1 MDKLGYRCR
10 GMVYLYVRQTFKNKT
25 KIIIIVNKEERRE
38 RLKELLI
45 KEFRVVIAKSDI
57 RDETE
62 LIVLGIDWYDMLY
75 LAELI
80 EDQLNVYLP
89 YCWEKDVETFGD
101 LVKVVEEFA

>member
-1 MDKLGYRCR
+1 MGYCCR
-10 GMVYLYVRQTFKNKT
+10 GMVYLYVRQAFKNKT
-25 KIIIIVNKEERRE
+25 KIIIIMNKEERKG

-57 RDETE
+57 KDETE
-62 LIVLGIDWYDMLY
+62 LIMLGVDWYDMLY

-89 YCWEKDVETFGD
+89 YCWEKEVETFGD

>member
-1 MDKLGYRCR
+1 MD
-10 GMVYLYVRQTFKNKT
+10 
-25 KIIIIVNKEERRE
+25 KEERRE
-38 RLKELLI
+38 RLKELLF
-45 KEFRVVIAKSDI
+45 KEFRIMIAKSDI
-57 RDETE
+57 KDETE

>member
-1 MDKLGYRCR
+1 M
-10 GMVYLYVRQTFKNKT
+10 
-25 KIIIIVNKEERRE
+25 NKEERKE

-45 KEFRVVIAKSDI
+45 REFRVVIAKSDI

-89 YCWEKDVETFGD
+89 YCWEKEVETFGD

>member
-1 MDKLGYRCR
+1 MGYCCR
-10 GMVYLYVRQTFKNKT
+10 GMVYLYVRQAFKNKT
-25 KIIIIVNKEERRE
+25 KIIIIMNKEERKE

-57 RDETE
+57 KDETE
-62 LIVLGIDWYDMLY
+62 LIMLGVDWYDMLY

>member
-1 MDKLGYRCR
+1 M
-10 GMVYLYVRQTFKNKT
+10 
-25 KIIIIVNKEERRE
+25 
-38 RLKELLI
+38 LI
-45 KEFRVVIAKSDI
+45 REFRVVIAKSDI

>member
-1 MDKLGYRCR
+1 M
-10 GMVYLYVRQTFKNKT
+10 
-25 KIIIIVNKEERRE
+25 NKEERKE

-45 KEFRVVIAKSDI
+45 KEFRIMIAKSDI
-57 RDETE
+57 KDETE

>member
-1 MDKLGYRCR
+1 MDELGNRCR
-10 GMVYLYVRQTFKNKT
+10 GVVYLYVRQTFKNKT
-25 KIIIIVNKEERRE
+25 KIIIIMNKEERRE

-45 KEFRVVIAKSDI
+45 KEFRIMIAKSDI
-57 RDETE
+57 KDETE

-80 EDQLNVYLP
+80 EDQLDVYLP
-89 YCWEKDVETFGD
+89 HCWEKDVETFGD

>member
-1 MDKLGYRCR
+1 MGNSCR
-10 GMVYLYVRQTFKNKT
+10 GMVYLYVRQAFKNKT
-25 KIIIIVNKEERRE
+25 KIIIIMNKEERKE

-45 KEFRVVIAKSDI
+45 REFRVVIAKSDI

>member
-1 MDKLGYRCR
+1 M
-10 GMVYLYVRQTFKNKT
+10 
-25 KIIIIVNKEERRE
+25 NKEDRKE

-45 KEFRVVIAKSDI
+45 REFRVVIAKSDI

>member
-1 MDKLGYRCR
+1 MGYCCR
-10 GMVYLYVRQTFKNKT
+10 GMVYLYVRQAFKNKT
-25 KIIIIVNKEERRE
+25 KIIIIMNKEERKE

-57 RDETE
+57 KDETE
-62 LIVLGIDWYDMLY
+62 LIMLGVDWYDMLY

-89 YCWEKDVETFGD
+89 YCWEKEVETFGD

>member
-1 MDKLGYRCR
+1 MGNRCR
-10 GMVYLYVRQTFKNKT
+10 GVVYLYVRQTFKNET
-25 KIIIIVNKEERRE
+25 KIIIIMDKEERRE

-57 RDETE
+57 KDETE
-62 LIVLGIDWYDMLY
+62 LVILGIGSYDMLY
-75 LAELI
+75 LSELI
-80 EDQLNVYLP
+80 EDQLDVYLP

>member
-1 MDKLGYRCR
+1 M
-10 GMVYLYVRQTFKNKT
+10 
-25 KIIIIVNKEERRE
+25 NKEERKE

-45 KEFRVVIAKSDI
+45 REFRVVIAKSDI

>member
-1 MDKLGYRCR
+1 
-10 GMVYLYVRQTFKNKT
+10 MVYLYVRQAFKNKT
-25 KIIIIVNKEERRE
+25 KIIIIMNKEERKE

-57 RDETE
+57 KDETE
-62 LIVLGIDWYDMLY
+62 LIMLGVDWYDMLY

-89 YCWEKDVETFGD
+89 YCWEKEVETFGD

>member
-1 MDKLGYRCR
+1 M
-10 GMVYLYVRQTFKNKT
+10 
-25 KIIIIVNKEERRE
+25 NKEERKG

-57 RDETE
+57 KDETE
-62 LIVLGIDWYDMLY
+62 LIMLGVDWYDMLY

-89 YCWEKDVETFGD
+89 YCWEKEVETFGD